1 MLQSSVLQFHNPTH
15 RNTGVSDP
23 RSHHITRRVVV
34 WGIFRHGLCI
44 PHAKLNKELLKM
56 LYFHSRGV
64 GQFLGEGGE
73 TQIDGDTLTPVR
85 QADKAGA
92 YRHAFITEHAY

>member
-1 MLQSSVLQFHNPTH
+1 MLQSSVLRFHDPTH

-23 RSHHITRRVVV
+23 HSTRITRRVGV

-44 PHAKLNKELLKM
+44 QNAKLNKELLKM

-64 GQFLGEGGE
+64 RQFLGEQE
-73 TQIDGDTLTPVR
+73 N
-85 QADKAGA
+85 AD
-92 YRHAFITEHAY
+92 